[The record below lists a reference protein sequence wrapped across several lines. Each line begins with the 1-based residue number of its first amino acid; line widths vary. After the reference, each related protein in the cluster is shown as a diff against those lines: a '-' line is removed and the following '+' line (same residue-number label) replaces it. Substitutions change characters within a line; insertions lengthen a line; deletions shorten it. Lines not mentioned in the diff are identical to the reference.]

1 MLVIDLVIVG
11 AVLAGVALLAGGLSG
26 GRFER
31 WRDER
36 RRRQQGAA
44 NAELERRRQ
53 RERCAACDKPI
64 EPTIDLWER
73 DAWWHRAC
81 WRNTVE
87 GDT

>member
-1 MLVIDLVIVG
+1 MLVIDLVIVA
-11 AVLAGVALLAGGLSG
+11 AVLGGVALLVGGLSG

-36 RRRQQGAA
+36 RRRQQCEA
-44 NAELERRRQ
+44 NAERERRRQ
-53 RERCAACDKPI
+53 RERCAACDEPI
-64 EPTIDLWER
+64 EPAVDLWER

-81 WRNTVE
+81 WRKTVE